1 MRNHHQNLWLPRIA
15 ALSVIL
21 LLNAGCGQS
30 IFKSTRKIDPAAEA
44 AVALEKQNPDEAI
57 SILNSALSHS
67 PGNPKYLSI
76 LATAY
81 AQRAGVDPLHLAL
94 SISTKANSGAS
105 LALSSGSS
113 SQFTAMFS
121 LLPEATAQAITD
133 IDLAISIL
141 NEQIASTDRQPG
153 DLFKTAIYMTASL
166 VFHVKKLDSLGKG
179 TLSPSDLASLSDAD
193 ADAILNNLTS
203 AITMLSSSGI
213 ISGSSDTTTAT
224 AQAASALSQ
233 YSTQI
238 NAAPG
243 TTNAEKLRNYLATSS
258 ST

>member
-1 MRNHHQNLWLPRIA
+1 MQNHRTKSYKISRIA
-15 ALSVIL
+15 ALSVML
-21 LLNAGCGQS
+21 VVNAGCGQS
-30 IFKSTRKIDPAAEA
+30 IFKSARKIDPASEA
-44 AVALEKQNPDEAI
+44 TVALEKQNPDGAI
-57 SILNSALSHS
+57 SILNNALAGS

-81 AQRAGVDPLHLAL
+81 AQRAGIDPLHLAI
-94 SISTKANSGAS
+94 SIGTKSSSTAA
-105 LALSSGSS
+105 LALASGSS

-121 LLPEATAQAITD
+121 LLPEATTQAITD

-141 NEQIASTDRQPG
+141 NEQIASADRQPG

-179 TLSPSDLASLSDAD
+179 TLSTTDLASLSDAD
-193 ADAILNNLTS
+193 ADAILNNLSS
-203 AITMLSSSGI
+203 AITMLSDSGV
-213 ISGSSDTTTAT
+213 ISGSSDTTTA
-224 AQAASALSQ
+224 QASSALSQ

-243 TTNAEKLRNYLATSS
+243 MTNAEKLRNYLATSS
-258 ST
+258 TN